1 MKKYQLK
8 TMIFNLGLQFY
19 FVASKI
25 TILGGHLDNNAN
37 QGVFKYIQLSYTVTT
52 L

>member
-1 MKKYQLK
+1 M
-8 TMIFNLGLQFY
+8 FNFGLQFY

-25 TILGGHLDNNAN
+25 KILGGHLDNNAN
-37 QGVFKYIQLSYTVTT
+37 QGVFNHVHLSCNVIT

>member
-1 MKKYQLK
+1 M
-8 TMIFNLGLQFY
+8 FNFGLHFY

-25 TILGGHLDNNAN
+25 KILGGHLDNVAN
-37 QGVFKYIQLSYTVTT
+37 QGVFNYVQLTYNVIT